1 MTRSPPQLPGGA
13 TAAAGTISAM
23 PTALRRSRPAP
34 SDPPASR
41 ARRADAAPPE
51 APPTDAGV
59 DERVY
64 AAVSK
69 ALLSGKL
76 RPGTPLRERAL
87 AEALGCTRGAIRKAL
102 ARLGTE
108 KRLVLEHNR
117 GAFVPNPSIDDMRG
131 IYRARRIV
139 EAGLITTL
147 FGQLSREQVA
157 ALRKHVQGEQRA
169 FKEGRREDA
178 IRMAGDF
185 HLLLAQMAGSEELLS
200 YIRRLVA
207 NTELYK
213 ALFDSA
219 EAASCAPREHEQI
232 IEALS
237 GASLQRAV
245 AIAMEHL
252 DELEQRVVAGAAAE
266 REVDLASLFAEDAP
280 TPSPRAGTGSTG
292 SRRSRT

>member
-1 MTRSPPQLPGGA
+1 MPS
-13 TAAAGTISAM
+13 TARKT
-23 PTALRRSRPAP
+23 PAP
-34 SDPPASR
+34 TEPAQP
-41 ARRADAAPPE
+41 ADADD
-51 APPTDAGV
+51 TNV

-87 AEALGCTRGAIRKAL
+87 AEALGCTRGAVRKVL
-102 ARLGTE
+102 ARLGSE

-139 EAGLITTL
+139 EAGLVTTL
-147 FGQLSREQVA
+147 FGQLAREQVA
-157 ALRKHVQGEQRA
+157 ALRKHVQAEQKA

-178 IRMAGDF
+178 IRLAGEF
-185 HLLLAQMAGSEELLS
+185 HMLLARMAGSDELCS
-200 YIRRLVA
+200 YLQRLIS

-213 ALFDSA
+213 ALYDSA

-232 IEALS
+232 IEALM
-237 GASLQRAV
+237 GKSLDK
-245 AIAMEHL
+245 AISIGMEHL
-252 DELEQRVVAGAAAE
+252 DELEQRVIAGAAAE
-266 REVDLASLFAEDAP
+266 QEVDLAALLNGSAP
-280 TPSPRAGTGSTG
+280 
-292 SRRSRT
+292 SRGNGHGHEHGHEHGH

>member
-1 MTRSPPQLPGGA
+1 MP
-13 TAAAGTISAM
+13 AAI
-23 PTALRRSRPAP
+23 RRSAAPAP
-34 SDPPASR
+34 SAEPAEPASVD
-41 ARRADAAPPE
+41 DAN
-51 APPTDAGV
+51 V

-87 AEALGCTRGAIRKAL
+87 AEALACTRGAVRKVL
-102 ARLGTE
+102 ARLGSE

-139 EAGLITTL
+139 EAGLVATL
-147 FGQLSREQVA
+147 FGRLARDQVA
-157 ALRKHVQGEQRA
+157 ALRKHVQAEQKA

-178 IRMAGDF
+178 IRLAGDF
-185 HLLLAQMAGSEELLS
+185 HLLLAQMAGSDELLS
-200 YIRRLVA
+200 YIRRLIA

-213 ALFDSA
+213 ALYDSA

-232 IEALS
+232 IEALM
-237 GASLQRAV
+237 GDSLDAALAV
-245 AIAMEHL
+245 ALEHL
-252 DELEQRVVAGAAAE
+252 DELEQRVIAGAAAE
-266 REVDLASLFAEDAP
+266 QEVDLAALLNGAAP
-280 TPSPRAGTGSTG
+280 A
-292 SRRSRT
+292 RSHGHDH

>member
-1 MTRSPPQLPGGA
+1 MPAATRR
-13 TAAAGTISAM
+13 T
-23 PTALRRSRPAP
+23 PAP
-34 SDPPASR
+34 SPAPEPID
-41 ARRADAAPPE
+41 AD
-51 APPTDAGV
+51 DANV

-87 AEALGCTRGAIRKAL
+87 AEALGCTRGAVRKVL
-102 ARLGTE
+102 ARLGSE

-147 FGQLSREQVA
+147 FGNLEREQVA
-157 ALRKHVQGEQRA
+157 ALRKHVQAEQKA
-169 FKEGRREDA
+169 FKEGRREDS
-178 IRMAGDF
+178 IRLAGDF

-200 YIRRLVA
+200 YIQRLIS

-213 ALFDSA
+213 ALYDSA

-232 IEALS
+232 IEALAT
-237 GASLQRAV
+237 GKSLDKALAV
-245 AIAMEHL
+245 AMEHL
-252 DELEQRVVAGAAAE
+252 DELEQRVIAGAAAE
-266 REVDLASLFAEDAP
+266 QEVDLATLLNGGGNKPHDHP
-280 TPSPRAGTGSTG
+280 H
-292 SRRSRT
+292 

>member
-1 MTRSPPQLPGGA
+1 MPAATRR
-13 TAAAGTISAM
+13 T
-23 PTALRRSRPAP
+23 PAP
-34 SDPPASR
+34 SPAPEPI
-41 ARRADAAPPE
+41 DAE
-51 APPTDAGV
+51 DANV

-87 AEALGCTRGAIRKAL
+87 AEALGCTRGAVRKVL
-102 ARLGTE
+102 ARLGSE

-147 FGQLSREQVA
+147 FGNLEREQVA
-157 ALRKHVQGEQRA
+157 TLRKHVQAEQKA
-169 FKEGRREDA
+169 FKEGRREDS
-178 IRMAGDF
+178 IRLAGDF
-185 HLLLAQMAGSEELLS
+185 HLLLAQMAGSDELLS
-200 YIRRLVA
+200 YIQRLIS

-213 ALFDSA
+213 ALYDSA

-232 IEALS
+232 IEALTT
-237 GASLQRAV
+237 GKSLDKALAV
-245 AIAMEHL
+245 AMEHL
-252 DELEQRVVAGAAAE
+252 DELEQRVIAGAAAE
-266 REVDLASLFAEDAP
+266 QEVDLATLLNGGGKPHDHP
-280 TPSPRAGTGSTG
+280 H
-292 SRRSRT
+292 

>member
-1 MTRSPPQLPGGA
+1 MPATRK
-13 TAAAGTISAM
+13 TSA
-23 PTALRRSRPAP
+23 PAP
-34 SDPPASR
+34 S
-41 ARRADAAPPE
+41 PE
-51 APPTDAGV
+51 PTDADGANV

-87 AEALGCTRGAIRKAL
+87 AEALGCTRGAVRKVL
-102 ARLGTE
+102 ARLGSE

-117 GAFVPNPSIDDMRG
+117 GAFVPNPSIEDMRG
-131 IYRARRIV
+131 TYRARRIV
-139 EAGLITTL
+139 EAGLVTTL

-157 ALRKHVQGEQRA
+157 TLRKHVQAEQKA

-178 IRMAGDF
+178 VRLAGDF

-200 YIRRLVA
+200 YIGRLIA

-213 ALFDSA
+213 ALYDSA

-232 IEALS
+232 IDALTA
-237 GASLQRAV
+237 GKSLDKALAV
-245 AIAMEHL
+245 ALEHL
-252 DELEQRVVAGAAAE
+252 DELERRVIAGAAAE
-266 REVDLASLFAEDAP
+266 QETDLATLLNGGAVDP
-280 TPSPRAGTGSTG
+280 HHGHGH
-292 SRRSRT
+292 

>member
-1 MTRSPPQLPGGA
+1 MPSAPRKPPSP
-13 TAAAGTISAM
+13 
-23 PTALRRSRPAP
+23 
-34 SDPPASR
+34 
-41 ARRADAAPPE
+41 AAPPE
-51 APPTDAGV
+51 PGDADDANV

-76 RPGTPLRERAL
+76 RPGTPLRERTL
-87 AEALGCTRGAIRKAL
+87 AEALGCTRGAVRKVL
-102 ARLGTE
+102 ARLGSE

-147 FGQLSREQVA
+147 FGQLARDQVT
-157 ALRKHVQGEQRA
+157 ALRKHVQAEQKA

-178 IRMAGDF
+178 IRLAGDF
-185 HLLLAQMAGSEELLS
+185 HLLLAQMAGSDELLS
-200 YIRRLVA
+200 YIRRLIS

-213 ALFDSA
+213 ALYDSA

-232 IEALS
+232 IEALM
-237 GASLQRAV
+237 GKSLDKAIAV
-245 AIAMEHL
+245 ALEHL
-252 DELEQRVVAGAAAE
+252 DELEQRVIAGAAAE
-266 REVDLASLFAEDAP
+266 QEVDLATLLNGSAP
-280 TPSPRAGTGSTG
+280 ARNHGHGHSH
-292 SRRSRT
+292 

>member
-1 MTRSPPQLPGGA
+1 MPSATRRSTA
-13 TAAAGTISAM
+13 TA
-23 PTALRRSRPAP
+23 PTAKPAAAVEEQ
-34 SDPPASR
+34 D
-41 ARRADAAPPE
+41 DAN
-51 APPTDAGV
+51 V

-87 AEALGCTRGAIRKAL
+87 AEALGCTRGAVRKAL
-102 ARLGTE
+102 ARLGSE
-108 KRLVLEHNR
+108 KRLDLEHNR

-147 FGQLSREQVA
+147 FGQLARDQVA
-157 ALRKHVQGEQRA
+157 ALRKHVQAEQKA

-178 IRMAGDF
+178 IRLAGDF
-185 HLLLAQMAGSEELLS
+185 HLLLAQMAGSDELLS
-200 YIRRLVA
+200 YIRRLIS

-213 ALFDSA
+213 ALYDSA

-232 IEALS
+232 IEALV
-237 GASLQRAV
+237 GKSLATALAV
-245 AIAMEHL
+245 ALEHL
-252 DELEQRVVAGAAAE
+252 DELEQRVIAGAAAE
-266 REVDLASLFAEDAP
+266 QEVDLASLLNGGAGK
-280 TPSPRAGTGSTG
+280 PRAGGHSHG
-292 SRRSRT
+292 PHGAHDPHDH

>member
-1 MTRSPPQLPGGA
+1 MPATRK
-13 TAAAGTISAM
+13 TSA
-23 PTALRRSRPAP
+23 PAP
-34 SDPPASR
+34 S
-41 ARRADAAPPE
+41 PE
-51 APPTDAGV
+51 PTDADGANV

-87 AEALGCTRGAIRKAL
+87 AEALGCTRGAVRKVL
-102 ARLGTE
+102 ARLGSE

-117 GAFVPNPSIDDMRG
+117 GAFVPNPSIEDMRG
-131 IYRARRIV
+131 TYRARRIV
-139 EAGLITTL
+139 EAGLVTTL

-157 ALRKHVQGEQRA
+157 TLRKHVQAEQKA

-178 IRMAGDF
+178 VRLAGDF

-200 YIRRLVA
+200 YIGRLIA

-213 ALFDSA
+213 ALYDSA

-232 IEALS
+232 IDALTA
-237 GASLQRAV
+237 GKSLDKALAV
-245 AIAMEHL
+245 ALEHL
-252 DELEQRVVAGAAAE
+252 DELERRVIAGAAAE
-266 REVDLASLFAEDAP
+266 QETDLATLLNGGADDP
-280 TPSPRAGTGSTG
+280 HHGHGH
-292 SRRSRT
+292 